1 MKSTKECLLIEDD
14 LDDQE
19 IFKMAIDR
27 LPFNVQCTMVS
38 SGKDALETLR
48 AGYKPDVIF
57 IDINMPLMDGIECL
71 EQIRQIPAL
80 DNTRLCYYSTS
91 EESHIVAEN
100 KLTKADEFIVKP
112 PTLKDLI
119 NILCEVFEKIK

>member
-1 MKSTKECLLIEDD
+1 
-14 LDDQE
+14 
-19 IFKMAIDR
+19 MAIDR
-27 LPFNVQCTMVS
+27 LPFNVDCTIVS

-71 EQIRQIPAL
+71 EQIKKIPAL
-80 DNTRLCYYSTS
+80 DSARLCYYSTS
-91 EESHIVAEN
+91 EESHIVREN

-112 PTLKDLI
+112 PTLKDLVI
-119 NILCEVFEKIK
+119 ILSEVFEKIK